1 MCSVK
6 ASCALIYYYVQDTV
20 QERPGDSTG
29 GVEETTTPEGNSS
42 KIPNMDA
49 LKTTKIFL
57 AICVYSA
64 KVGRTAITRMRGVV
78 CVSVCVSL
86 R

>member
-1 MCSVK
+1 
-6 ASCALIYYYVQDTV
+6 
-20 QERPGDSTG
+20 
-29 GVEETTTPEGNSS
+29 VEKTTTPEGNSS

-49 LKTTKIFL
+49 LKTTNIFL
-57 AICVYSA
+57 AISVYSA
-64 KVGRTAITRMRGVV
+64 KVGRTAVAGMSELV